1 MDNEVQASLFIQ
13 QMIEAAIAITDMKAE
28 LVSYPLSANRCLGDC
43 KQQNQRT
50 AKATQTNKVVVNDLM
65 RLIALIHFS
74 SGQTISNN
82 GDNSTDNVPVID
94 KRNPVRQW
102 KIRLNFL
109 DVCTKKPNK
118 IPQTRPS

>member
-1 MDNEVQASLFIQ
+1 MDNEVQASLLIQ

-65 RLIALIHFS
+65 RLIRGFVN
-74 SGQTISNN
+74 ISP
-82 GDNSTDNVPVID
+82 G
-94 KRNPVRQW
+94 
-102 KIRLNFL
+102 
-109 DVCTKKPNK
+109 KP
-118 IPQTRPS
+118 